1 MKRENK
7 GVDFPQGLKE
17 VIHRERAILAPLP
30 NEQLMA
36 EVHEGLFDVNVA
48 LNPQSRPTVTCMNMS
63 SSALGSSKRMAGLVF
78 LDKIQINVASPTAC
92 TLD

>member
-17 VIHRERAILAPLP
+17 VIHRERAILAHLP

-36 EVHEGLFDVNVA
+36 EVHEGLFDVVYQCCSESTE
-48 LNPQSRPTVTCMNMS
+48 PSHSDVHEYVIVCSWQY
-63 SSALGSSKRMAGLVF
+63 KRAGV
-78 LDKIQINVASPTAC
+78 P
-92 TLD
+92 